1 MNNGG
6 NNISRVDSSVCIPRL
21 RLKSMLILAFLSV
34 GELLSQSKTGTTIG
48 QFTLIDPSARISA
61 MGSAGVTSTDEVMAA
76 YYNPG
81 ALGML
86 QRSDVQFSYNS
97 WLAGI
102 SLNYAMAAVKI
113 LDNASALVT
122 MTQLS
127 SGDIDVT
134 TVDQPLGTG
143 EKYTV
148 SDLELGLGF
157 GMKMT
162 EKFSF
167 GVQVNYVSERIMHS
181 SIAVFGINIGTLY
194 QLSPDGLRIGA
205 SLTNFGTTDHFTG
218 TDLKIRY
225 DLDPTRYGDNSSIPA
240 EITTD
245 YYALPLVFRVG
256 LGYPITI
263 DGSNVVNLG
272 VDALHPSDNA
282 ESVNVGAEWVFNKFL
297 AARIG
302 YQSLFLLDSE
312 VGLTA
317 GGGVMI
323 EGDGYDLHFDYAWA
337 SSGRLGNVQRIT
349 LGIGL

>member
-1 MNNGG
+1 MNQGRK
-6 NNISRVDSSVCIPRL
+6 NINCIDSSLCNSLMYVKAII
-21 RLKSMLILAFLSV
+21 ILTFLSIGEVV
-34 GELLSQSKTGTTIG
+34 GQSKTGTTIG
-48 QFTLIDPSARISA
+48 QFTLIDPSSKISA
-61 MGSAGVTSTDEVMAA
+61 MGSAGATSTDEVMAT

-81 ALGML
+81 ALGAL
-86 QRSDVQFSYNS
+86 QRSDIQFSYNS

-102 SLNYAMAAVKI
+102 SLNYAMVSIKI

-122 MTQLS
+122 MTQLA

-148 SDLELGLGF
+148 TDLELGIGF
-157 GMKMT
+157 GIKMT

-167 GVQVNYVSERIMHS
+167 GVQVNYVSERIWHS
-181 SIAVFGINIGTLY
+181 SIAVFGINLGTLY
-194 QLSPDGLRIGA
+194 QLSPDGLKIGA
-205 SLTNFGTTDHFTG
+205 SLINFGTTDHFTG

-225 DLDPTRYGDNSSIPA
+225 DLDPTRYGDNSSIPS
-240 EITTD
+240 EISTD
-245 YYALPLVFRVG
+245 YYALPMVFRVG
-256 LGYPITI
+256 LGYPVTI

-302 YQSLFLLDSE
+302 YQSLFLQDSE

-337 SSGRLGNVQRIT
+337 ANGRLGNVQRIT

>member
-1 MNNGG
+1 MIQRRKDMNCINPVV
-6 NNISRVDSSVCIPRL
+6 NVSRNCVTALVIMMIVPVAG
-21 RLKSMLILAFLSV
+21 IL
-34 GELLSQSKTGTTIG
+34 GQSKTGTTIG
-48 QFTLIDPSARISA
+48 QFTLIDPSSRTSA
-61 MGSAGVTSTDEVMAA
+61 MGGAGVTSTDEAMASF
-76 YYNPG
+76 YNPG
-81 ALGML
+81 ALGAL
-86 QRSDVQFSYNS
+86 QRTDIQFSYNS

-113 LDNASALVT
+113 LDNASAIVT

-127 SGDIDVT
+127 SGDIDVA

-143 EKYTV
+143 EKYNVT
-148 SDLELGLGF
+148 DLELGLGF

-162 EKFSF
+162 DKFSF
-167 GVQVNYVSERIMHS
+167 GVQVNYISERIWHS
-181 SIAVFGINIGTLY
+181 SVAVFGINLGTLY

-205 SLTNFGTTDHFTG
+205 SLTNFGTKDHFAG

-225 DLDPTRYGDNSSIPA
+225 DLDPTRYGDNSSIPG
-240 EITTD
+240 EISTD

-256 LGYPITI
+256 LGYPVTI
-263 DGSNVVNLG
+263 DGSNVVNVG
-272 VDALHPSDNA
+272 VDALHPSDNS

-302 YQSLFLLDSE
+302 YQSLFLQDSE

-317 GGGVMI
+317 GGGVMF

-337 SSGRLGNVQRIT
+337 ANGRLGNVQRIT